1 MKPTYYKVLWHNC
14 NRCKTHYTSEAPHL
28 KAYLCDDCWTAI
40 PHFQVKSVQTVQRKV
55 MKKKNKDINWGTII
69 LYTIGN
75 LICLGV
81 IAYYLWFK

>member
-1 MKPTYYKVLWHNC
+1 MKPTYYNVLWHNC

-28 KAYLCDDCWTAI
+28 KAYLCDDCWRAI

-55 MKKKNKDINWGTII
+55 MKKNNDINWGTII

-81 IAYYLWFK
+81 IAYYMWFK

>member
-28 KAYLCDDCWTAI
+28 KAYLCDDCWAAI
-40 PHFQVKSVQTVQRKV
+40 PHFQVKNVQTVQRKV
-55 MKKKNKDINWGTII
+55 MKKKDKDIDWGTII

-81 IAYYLWFK
+81 IAYYLWIK

>member
-28 KAYLCDDCWTAI
+28 KAYLCDDCWKAI

-55 MKKKNKDINWGTII
+55 MKKKSNDINWGTII

-81 IAYYLWFK
+81 IAYYLWIK